1 MSNYKDQQS
10 QVVEKWLN
18 RILLGIVA
26 FFCTQ
31 FFLDIKQQTED
42 IQELKLSNARIEE
55 QLKFI
60 KEGFNEMKSEQRN
73 KIAKYP

>member
-31 FFLDIKQQTED
+31 FFFDIKQQTED
-42 IQELKLSNARIEE
+42 IQELKN
-55 QLKFI
+55 
-60 KEGFNEMKSEQRN
+60 N
-73 KIAKYP
+73 